1 MQQTIWRCYFNEGGA
16 DCPPKPSSERLSA
29 GNHQNFNE
37 GGADCPP
44 KHVKSIIDGGGFNEL
59 Q

>member
-1 MQQTIWRCYFNEGGA
+1 MLETGWSFNEGGA
-16 DCPPKPSSERLSA
+16 DCPPKEPPTKEQRKLRRR
-29 GNHQNFNE
+29 FNE

-44 KHVKSIIDGGGFNEL
+44 KATTKLNSYWLFSSL